1 MREYNDMPQA
11 LEEPR
16 MTIGR
21 ALENLEACLQLT
33 EALISGNPVSEPK
46 MSGATVASAPLIRYR
61 EHIEEVTKRLA
72 DINQKLTVL

>member
-1 MREYNDMPQA
+1 MREYADMPQQ

-21 ALENLEACLQLT
+21 ALENLEQCLQLT
-33 EALISGNPVSEPK
+33 ESLIAGVPAGELK
-46 MSGATVASAPLIRYR
+46 MNGGTVASDPLIRYR

-72 DINQKLTVL
+72 DINQKLTIL